1 MGRGVSV
8 AGEGRAVR
16 SSKVTAAS
24 MKYSWSMDAAHS
36 IAHLVAAFTPPV
48 SGIVDLK
55 SRLLLAELIGK
66 QVSSCSFQTQNVRV
80 IE

>member
-1 MGRGVSV
+1 
-8 AGEGRAVR
+8 
-16 SSKVTAAS
+16 
-24 MKYSWSMDAAHS
+24 MKYSWNVDAAHW
-36 IAHLVAAFTPPV
+36 IAHLVAAFTPV

-66 QVSSCSFQTQNVRV
+66 IVSSYSFQTQNVRV